1 MTNQEI
7 LKAIKGQL
15 IVSCQALEH
24 EPLYN
29 PDFSL
34 MPYMA
39 KAALQAGAKGI
50 RTSGV
55 LDVVEIKKEEKDFLH
70 MRLILKI

>member
-1 MTNQEI
+1 MSNNVLDT
-7 LKAIKGQL
+7 LKGNL

-50 RTSGV
+50 RANSARGFSKRSS
-55 LDVVEIKKEEKDFLH
+55 DWSCKK
-70 MRLILKI
+70 RL